1 MADLNLALGRAGY
14 EDVAEL
20 YALLKKVAQ
29 NLNAIKAIG
38 SDSGVTTVDDV
49 KSAFAVLSEISI
61 ES

>member
-1 MADLNLALGRAGY
+1 MRTSLSCTLCSRRS
-14 EDVAEL
+14 
-20 YALLKKVAQ
+20 LKTY
-29 NLNAIKAIG
+29 G